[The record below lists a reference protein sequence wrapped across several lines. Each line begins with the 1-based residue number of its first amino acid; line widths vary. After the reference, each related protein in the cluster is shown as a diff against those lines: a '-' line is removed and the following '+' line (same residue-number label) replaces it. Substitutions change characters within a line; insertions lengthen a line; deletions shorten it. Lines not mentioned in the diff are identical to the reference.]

1 MDSSLRTRAIVEG
14 ALMAA
19 LTAILALAGFYL
31 PFLRFLTNLVWTIPI
46 VIATVRH
53 GLGIGIMSTVV
64 AGFLIFILASPL
76 EALFLVLQFG
86 GLALLYGYA
95 FNKGIKPG
103 ITLLA
108 GTGVAIISFLLTFGV
123 SLLISG
129 LNQINFV
136 DQLKETI
143 EPTIEMYRSLG
154 LFDKYGTSGLTE
166 ENMRQMLAGFINL
179 LIVLFPALI
188 VTYGIMAAFL
198 NYIIGQK
205 ILFKIGIPVPQ
216 LPPFRNWQLPWW
228 TVWGFI
234 GGFGL
239 SLAGSYWQIK
249 TLTTIG
255 SNIMMVYYPVL
266 FVLGLSVIAYFY
278 HHKLQRAFSYRLL
291 FIFSVFFFFR
301 YVSLLIPIVGLFDLV
316 MNYRRLPG
324 ES

>member
-14 ALMAA
+14 ALLAA
-19 LTAILALAGFYL
+19 LTAILALAGYYL
-31 PFLRFLTNLVWTIPI
+31 PFLRVLTNLVWTIPI

-64 AGFLIFILASPL
+64 AGFLIFALASPL

-95 FNKGIKPG
+95 FNKGLKPG
-103 ITLLA
+103 IALLA
-108 GTGVAIISFLLTFGV
+108 GTGVAIVSFLLTFGV

-129 LNQINFV
+129 LDQINFT

-154 LFDKYGTSGLTE
+154 LFDKYGAGGLTE
-166 ENMRQMLAGFINL
+166 ENMRQFLLGFINL

-188 VTYGIMAAFL
+188 ATYGIMAAFL
-198 NYIIGQK
+198 NYIIAQK
-205 ILFKIGIPVPQ
+205 ILCKLGIPVPK
-216 LPPFRNWQLPWW
+216 LPPFREWQLPWW

-234 GGFGL
+234 AGFGL
-239 SLAGSYWQIK
+239 SLAGSYWQLK
-249 TLTTIG
+249 NLTTIG
-255 SNIMMVYYPVL
+255 SNIIMVYYPVL
-266 FVLGLSVIAYFY
+266 FVLGLAVIAHFY

-291 FIFSVFFFFR
+291 FIFFVFFFFR
-301 YVSLLIPIVGLFDLV
+301 YVSLLIPLIGLFDLV

-324 ES
+324 KS